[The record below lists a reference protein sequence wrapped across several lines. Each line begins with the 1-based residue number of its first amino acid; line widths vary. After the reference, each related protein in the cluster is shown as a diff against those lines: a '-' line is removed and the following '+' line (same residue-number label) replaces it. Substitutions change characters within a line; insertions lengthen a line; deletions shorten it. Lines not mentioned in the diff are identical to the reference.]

1 MLWEVTSL
9 VGSLCSTA
17 QTVLEVIA
25 ANQIF
30 TTAVNSSN
38 NKQFLLPACNVSEP
52 GFYSGSEMLGQQ
64 PEDLLRPTNCV
75 FSL

>member
-17 QTVLEVIA
+17 QTVLQVIA

-38 NKQFLLPACNVSEP
+38 NKQSLLPVCNVSEP
-52 GFYSGSEMLGQQ
+52 GFYSGTEMLVQQ
-64 PEDLLRPTNCV
+64 TENLLRPTNCV